1 MDVCDKCGVPIMVSR
16 ELNWEANGVISL
28 ASSPRNRMV
37 FYESENID
45 QLFRGIE
52 VLIGMPIEHIV
63 IESRSRETKRYI
75 ERVFPPEMREAVA
88 RLGVAEAGEG
98 PGVTIEEKETLLATI
113 KAVTLS
119 IIDISTVYG
128 YGNQKPSD
136 LWESG
141 GDYPWRTQTIRN
153 PYSLL
158 FIAADNLGSVEAC
171 EGSGMWVRHEEIGE
185 NNYSIEVFPGE
196 HPIALSERLKR
207 KRFDLKPGEINYERC
222 PACGIPLEVAR
233 RRWNLNEGTI
243 TDPSTGRRMAIFG
256 PFSMD
261 SILDDLES
269 ELGESIPETVIEAQR
284 RYIRSAW
291 EGDRWNNDGATF
303 QHMIALRGL
312 GNLQEFEGDRNHLTL
327 KIQNSCFHL
336 PMVGT
341 AQALV
346 ELAYRVDRSNCEWEL
361 SEDGDLTVTVN
372 MS

>member
-1 MDVCDKCGVPIMVSR
+1 MDVCDKCGVPLLVSR
-16 ELNWEANGVISL
+16 ELTWEANGTISL

-37 FYESENID
+37 FFDSENID
-45 QLFRGIE
+45 QLFKGIE

-88 RLGVAEAGEG
+88 RLGGAEAGQG
-98 PGVTIEEKETLLATI
+98 PGVTTEEKEALLATI
-113 KAVTLS
+113 RAITLS
-119 IIDISTVYG
+119 IIDISTAYG

-171 EGSGMWVRHEEIGE
+171 EGLNMRVKYEEIGE
-185 NNYSIEVFPGE
+185 NNYGIGVFPGE
-196 HPIALSERLKR
+196 HPIALNERLKT
-207 KRFDLKPGEINYERC
+207 KRFDSKPGEIVYERC

-243 TDPSTGRRMAIFG
+243 TDLSTGMRMAIFG
-256 PFSMD
+256 PFSVD

-291 EGDRWNNDGATF
+291 AGDLWNNDGATF
-303 QHMIALRGL
+303 QHMLALRGL
-312 GNLQEFEGDRNHLTL
+312 GNLQKFEGDRTHLALT
-327 KIQNSCFHL
+327 IQNSCFHL
-336 PMVGT
+336 PVVGT

-346 ELAYRVDRSNCEWEL
+346 ELVYKADRSNCEWEL